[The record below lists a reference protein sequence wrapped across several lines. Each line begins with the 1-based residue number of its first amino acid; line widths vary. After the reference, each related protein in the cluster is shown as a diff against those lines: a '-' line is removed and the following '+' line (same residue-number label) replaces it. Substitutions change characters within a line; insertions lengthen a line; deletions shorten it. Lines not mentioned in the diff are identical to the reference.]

1 MVEKTILVKESDIM
15 KFGLSNSQGR
25 YQGETLV
32 SPKFPDT
39 NNNPRKQGRGQE
51 GKGGGELCPT
61 TKALS
66 NLNTV
71 CLPFKAAA
79 SISFTPFVS
88 SVHNGHI
95 LVLLYGVKFNGEIDI
110 VQFILGTSMYY
121 YTACNCTMCNLL
133 LLGKSHFF
141 ESKCWPINYFS
152 TFLCTDNFCSKE

>member
-39 NNNPRKQGRGQE
+39 NNNPIAN
-51 GKGGGELCPT
+51 KGGEGRGELCPT

-71 CLPFKAAA
+71 CSPLKAVA

-88 SVHNGHI
+88 AVYNGQIH
-95 LVLLYGVKFNGEIDI
+95 VLLR
-110 VQFILGTSMYY
+110 
-121 YTACNCTMCNLL
+121 
-133 LLGKSHFF
+133 
-141 ESKCWPINYFS
+141 
-152 TFLCTDNFCSKE
+152 